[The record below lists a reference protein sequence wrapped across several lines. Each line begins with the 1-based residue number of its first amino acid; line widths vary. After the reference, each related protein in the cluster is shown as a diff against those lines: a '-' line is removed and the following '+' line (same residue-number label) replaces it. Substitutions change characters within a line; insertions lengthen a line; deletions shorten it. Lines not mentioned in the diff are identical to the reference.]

1 MPTSDPGRA
10 RRALRL
16 GVQRNHGYLEGVGGV
31 RLEYRA
37 WEAAHARAGI
47 VLIHGLSDHSGR
59 YDEFGAIMASYGISC
74 FAADLRGHG
83 ASEGRRGYVARFD
96 VFLQDADRF
105 RREVQGLV
113 DPSCRLF
120 LLGHSM
126 GGLIALRY
134 LEEYESAF
142 DGGIIA
148 SPWLATALPLPR
160 WKTSLAP
167 LLARFLPTLPM
178 RAGISPHDLSHDE
191 DVVRAY
197 AADPLVHDT
206 ITPRLFGEIS
216 ANMGLVFQRADRLTT
231 PLLFLIPGNDRLVDA
246 NRTNAFARSLPRGD
260 VTIRNFPGLY
270 HELLNE
276 LERQSVTAEIR
287 DWISARLH

>member
-1 MPTSDPGRA
+1 MK
-10 RRALRL
+10 L
-16 GVQRNHGYLEGVGGV
+16 GVQRNHGYLEGVGGL
-31 RLEYRA
+31 RLHYRA
-37 WEAAHARAGI
+37 WEAAHPRAGI

-59 YDEFGAIMASYGISC
+59 YDEFGATMASYGISC

-83 ASEGRRGYVARFD
+83 GSEGRHGYVARFD

-134 LEEYESAF
+134 LEEYESPYA
-142 DGGIIA
+142 GAIIA

-160 WKTSLAP
+160 WKTSTAP
-167 LLARFLPTLPM
+167 LLARLLPSLPM
-178 RAGISPHDLSHDE
+178 AAGIAPADLSHDE

-206 ITPRLFGEIS
+206 VTPRLFAEAS
-216 ANMGLVFQRADRLTT
+216 AAMGLVFQRAERLST
-231 PLLFLIPGNDRLVDA
+231 PLLFLIAGNDRLVDA
-246 NRTNAFARSLPRGD
+246 NRASAFAGSLPQGD
-260 VTIRNFPGLY
+260 VTIRTFPGLY

-276 LERQSVTAEIR
+276 LERQTVIAEIR
-287 DWISARLH
+287 EWISARLG